1 MFRQQIA
8 TAIFSLLFAAAT
20 YAANPFLAAANDKPV
35 STPFR
40 GTEWGEHLAEE
51 SPFSA
56 RAITTRLAQP
66 AWGAIF
72 KIEFVDLKS
81 KAARK
86 REIPPL
92 YFIVTDEQIV
102 LLNEENND
110 AAVKK
115 IETLASAPLSEPDD
129 VRGIT
134 KGMVSRED
142 GPRETKIEVKGDLCT
157 YLWSHNSGHFTKLVW
172 KKGAGLIEYASG
184 CGAHADGFR
193 LKRAR

>member
-1 MFRQQIA
+1 MHPIT
-8 TAIFSLLFAAAT
+8 TAVISVLFAAA
-20 YAANPFLAAANDKPV
+20 AHGANPFLSASNDKPILAQ
-35 STPFR
+35 FR
-40 GTEWGEHLAEE
+40 GTEWGEHLADD

-56 RAITTRLAQP
+56 RGVTTRVAKT
-66 AWGAIF
+66 AWGAVF

-81 KAARK
+81 KAAKK

-115 IETLASAPLSEPDD
+115 IEQLTSPPPFEPDN
-129 VRGIT
+129 VYGIT
-134 KGMVSRED
+134 KGVVSRED
-142 GPRETKIEVKGDLCT
+142 GLRETKIEVKGDLCT

-172 KKGAGLIEYASG
+172 KKGVGLVEYGSG
-184 CGAHADGFR
+184 SGAQADGYR
-193 LKRAR
+193 LKRAK